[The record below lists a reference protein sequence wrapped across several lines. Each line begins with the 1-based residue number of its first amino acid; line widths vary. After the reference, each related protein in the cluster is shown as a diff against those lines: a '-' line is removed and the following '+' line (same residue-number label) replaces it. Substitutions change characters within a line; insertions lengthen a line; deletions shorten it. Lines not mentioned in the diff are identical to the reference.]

1 MTIVRILLALVG
13 LSLTCGAV
21 AQERLHLGTSLDQ
34 LVDTMDTRCPV
45 QADDL
50 ESRRSQL
57 DASGFRMGQALQAAV
72 CECAPARARSL
83 KDDAANPELARE
95 GTVAEI
101 P

>member
-45 QADDL
+45 QAADL

-57 DASGFRMGQALQAAV
+57 DASGFRNGPGASGRGLRV
-72 CECAPARARSL
+72 CFGES
-83 KDDAANPELARE
+83 
-95 GTVAEI
+95 AESQGRRGE
-101 P
+101 PGASP